1 MLAQVILTP
10 SESKK
15 LVSLAI
21 ARMDIVKRA
30 ARDGMVIMHP
40 SSSTY
45 FIFEELTGMKPK
57 TNYWVCGVVTPRGTC
72 VEMAMLFGGHS
83 PSPENYHPG
92 DLKGLWAIRK
102 GEIILEATLSELLD
116 QMTADDVYIKGVNAL
131 DAQGKAG
138 ILIGEP
144 MQGGAL
150 GLVIAAWRK
159 KKFSLFYP
167 AGLEKLIPVS
177 IDQAAKEAKKAQYAY
192 GMGLPTG
199 LFPCVEG
206 RVITEITA
214 VDLLSGATAVPV
226 AAGGLGGA
234 EGASILVIKGTDEQV
249 KCAIDYIEQSKG
261 AHLPQL
267 RLCNCS
273 DCPVPDCKFP
283 VGNKHWVTG

>member
-10 SESKK
+10 AESKK

-21 ARMDIVKRA
+21 ARMDIIKRA

-57 TNYWVCGVVTPRGTC
+57 TNYWVCGVVAPRGTC

-83 PSPENYHPG
+83 PSPENYNPR
-92 DLKGLWAIRK
+92 DLRGLWAIRK
-102 GEIILEATLSELLD
+102 GEVILEATLSELLE

-131 DAQGKAG
+131 DTQGNAG

-144 MQGGAL
+144 VQGGAL
-150 GLVIAAWRK
+150 GVVLSAWRK
-159 KKFSLFYP
+159 KRFTFIYP
-167 AGLEKLIPVS
+167 AGLEKLIPIPV
-177 IDQAAKEAKKAQYAY
+177 DQAAREAKKAHYEY
-192 GMGLPTG
+192 GMGLPAG
-199 LFPCVEG
+199 LFPCPEG
-206 RVITEITA
+206 KVITEMNA
-214 VDLLSGATAVPV
+214 VELLSGAAAIPI

-234 EGASILVIKGTDEQV
+234 EGAATLVIKGTDEQV
-249 KCAIDYIEQSKG
+249 RCAIEYIERSKG
-261 AHLPQL
+261 TRLPPL

-283 VGNKHWVTG
+283 LGDKHWVTG